1 MIATALREKLDSSG
15 SPRIGSHDSQSLSH
29 GNLRTHGIHLSILR
43 ETNPDDAKLREA
55 GFDPA
60 LAPADA
66 LAKLRELKGKP
77 GIADL
82 AIARALGKI
91 ADAGAAAMLTEME
104 AGAAGAIRREVRRAL
119 YRLKQHGIDAPASTA
134 AAASTSHD
142 NATEKTEKSEKTAML
157 SPIDSEGARIV
168 WIVKPRVQGG
178 VIRLWALISEREGLV
193 GAQNTGL
200 SRRELKSE
208 REELERRA
216 QVKLVDA
223 DWSVADFIACEAWR
237 NTPESRRGHV
247 GNFLTLRSE
256 LIASAPPTALL
267 HPVYAELAAEA
278 AGEPSV
284 ELLKEPELLE
294 WRIPDAILKP
304 YVEEIGRAGESVI
317 VLNPLHKQERVN
329 AVIDRATA
337 ELLTGDNGRAVQ
349 RRLEDIAY
357 YMARVGR
364 RTQAGWAAAAAARLR
379 DGIDATKVLF
389 FQAFIRTQLGTVA
402 AAEQQKA
409 EDEPRLIMTPAE
421 AMRARE
427 AREARTRRR

>member
-1 MIATALREKLDSSG
+1 M
-15 SPRIGSHDSQSLSH
+15 
-29 GNLRTHGIHLSILR
+29 SISR
-43 ETNPDDAKLREA
+43 ETNPDDTKLLEA

-66 LAKLRELKGKP
+66 IAKIRELKGRA
-77 GIADL
+77 GIADG

-91 ADAGAAAMLTEME
+91 ADAGAAAMLAEME
-104 AGAAGAIRREVRRAL
+104 AGAAGALRREVRRAL
-119 YRLKQHGIDAPASTA
+119 YKLKQHGIDAPAATA
-134 AAASTSHD
+134 AAASTIHD
-142 NATEKTEKSEKTAML
+142 NATEKSETTAML

-223 DWSVADFIACEAWR
+223 DWRVADFIACEAWR
-237 NTPESRRGHV
+237 ITPESRRGHV

-256 LIASAPPTALL
+256 LIASAPPTELL
-267 HPVYAELAAEA
+267 HPVYAELGAEA

-294 WRIPDAILKP
+294 WRLPDAILKP
-304 YVEEIGRAGESVI
+304 YVDEIARAGESVI

-337 ELLTGDNGRAVQ
+337 ELLTGGNGRAVQ

-364 RTQAGWAAAAAARLR
+364 RTQAGWAAAASARLR
-379 DGIDATKVLF
+379 DGIDVTKVLF

-409 EDEPRLIMTPAE
+409 ENETRLIMTPAE

>member
-1 MIATALREKLDSSG
+1 M
-15 SPRIGSHDSQSLSH
+15 
-29 GNLRTHGIHLSILR
+29 SISR
-43 ETNPDDAKLREA
+43 DTNPDDAKLIEA

-66 LAKLRELKGKP
+66 IAKIRELKGNA
-77 GIADL
+77 GIADG
-82 AIARALGKI
+82 AIARALGRI
-91 ADAGAAAMLTEME
+91 ADARAAAMLIEME
-104 AGAAGAIRREVRRAL
+104 AGAAGATRREVRRAL
-119 YRLKQHGIDAPASTA
+119 YKLKQHGIDAPESSPHVATIA
-134 AAASTSHD
+134 GAASTPHD
-142 NATEKTEKSEKTAML
+142 TDGEKSAML
-157 SPIDSEGARIV
+157 SPIDAEGARIV

-208 REELERRA
+208 REALERRA

-223 DWSVADFIACEAWR
+223 DWRVADFIACEAWR
-237 NTPESRRGHV
+237 NTPESRRGQV
-247 GNFLTLRSE
+247 GNFLTIRSE
-256 LIASAPPTALL
+256 LIASPPPTELL
-267 HPVYAELAAEA
+267 HPVYAELSAEA

-294 WRIPDAILKP
+294 WRLPDAKLKA
-304 YVEEIGRAGESVI
+304 YVEEIASAGESVI

-337 ELLTGDNGRAVQ
+337 DLLTGDNGRAVR

-364 RTQAGWAAAAAARLR
+364 RAQAGWAAAAAARLR
-379 DGIDATKVLF
+379 DGIDVTKVLF

-402 AAEQQKA
+402 AAEHQKA
-409 EDEPRLIMTPAE
+409 EQEPRLIMTPAE

-427 AREARTRRR
+427 AQAARTRRR

>member
-1 MIATALREKLDSSG
+1 M
-15 SPRIGSHDSQSLSH
+15 
-29 GNLRTHGIHLSILR
+29 SILP
-43 ETNPDDAKLREA
+43 ESNLDDGKLIEA

-66 LAKLRELKGKP
+66 IAKLRALKGMA
-77 GIADL
+77 GIADG
-82 AIARALGKI
+82 AIARALGRI
-91 ADAGAAAMLTEME
+91 ADPRAAAMLAEME
-104 AGAAGAIRREVRRAL
+104 AGAAGALRREIRRAL
-119 YRLKQHGIDAPASTA
+119 YKLKHHGIDAPAATAVSVASAPRA
-134 AAASTSHD
+134 AAA
-142 NATEKTEKSEKTAML
+142 EKSEKTAML
-157 SPIDSEGARIV
+157 SPIDAEGARIV

-178 VIRLWALISEREGLV
+178 VIRMWALISEREGLV
-193 GAQNTGL
+193 GAQNTSL

-208 REELERRA
+208 REELEHRA

-223 DWSVADFIACEAWR
+223 DWRVADFIACEAWR

-256 LIASAPPTALL
+256 LIASPPPTELL

-278 AGEPSV
+278 AGEPPA
-284 ELLKEPELLE
+284 ELLKEPEILE
-294 WRIPDAILKP
+294 WRMPDAMLKP
-304 YVEEIGRAGESVI
+304 YVEEIARAGESVI

-329 AVIDRATA
+329 AVIDRATV
-337 ELLTGDNGRAVQ
+337 ELLSGENGRRVR

-357 YMARVGR
+357 YMARAGR

-379 DGIDATKVLF
+379 DGIDVTKVLF
-389 FQAFIRTQLGTVA
+389 FQGFIRTQLGAVA

-409 EDEPRLIMTPAE
+409 EQEPRLIMTPAE

-427 AREARTRRR
+427 AEASRGRRR

>member
-1 MIATALREKLDSSG
+1 LI
-15 SPRIGSHDSQSLSH
+15 
-29 GNLRTHGIHLSILR
+29 
-43 ETNPDDAKLREA
+43 EA

-66 LAKLRELKGKP
+66 LAKLRALKGRA
-77 GIADL
+77 GIADV
-82 AIARALGKI
+82 AIARALGRI
-91 ADAGAAAMLTEME
+91 ADPRAAAMLTEME

-119 YRLKQHGIDAPASTA
+119 YKLKQHGIDAPAATA
-134 AAASTSHD
+134 AAAGAVHD
-142 NATEKTEKSEKTAML
+142 NATEKTEIAAML

-178 VIRLWALISEREGLV
+178 VIRLWALISERDGLV
-193 GAQNTGL
+193 GAQNGAL

-223 DWSVADFIACEAWR
+223 DWRVADFIACEAWR

-247 GNFLTLRSE
+247 GNFLALRSE
-256 LIASAPPTALL
+256 LIASPPPTELL

-304 YVEEIGRAGESVI
+304 YVDEIARAGESVI

-357 YMARVGR
+357 YMTRVGR
-364 RTQAGWAAAAAARLR
+364 RAQAGWAAAAAARLR
-379 DGIDATKVLF
+379 DGIDVTRVLF
-389 FQAFIRTQLGTVA
+389 FQAFIRTQLGAVA
-402 AAEQQKA
+402 VAEQQKA
-409 EDEPRLIMTPAE
+409 EQEPRLIMTPAE

-427 AREARTRRR
+427 AQEARTRRR

>member
-1 MIATALREKLDSSG
+1 M
-15 SPRIGSHDSQSLSH
+15 
-29 GNLRTHGIHLSILR
+29 SIIR
-43 ETNPDDAKLREA
+43 ETNPDDAKLIEA
-55 GFDPA
+55 GFDAA

-66 LAKLRELKGKP
+66 IAKIRELKGNP
-77 GIADL
+77 GIADV

-104 AGAAGAIRREVRRAL
+104 AGAAGAVRREVRRAL
-119 YRLKQHGIDAPASTA
+119 YKLRQHGIDTPVAAAPAATA
-134 AAASTSHD
+134 IHD
-142 NATEKTEKSEKTAML
+142 NDSEKSEKSAML
-157 SPIDSEGARIV
+157 SPIDIEGARIV

-178 VIRLWALISEREGLV
+178 VIRMWALISEREGLV
-193 GAQNTGL
+193 GAQNTAL

-208 REELERRA
+208 REALERRA

-223 DWSVADFIACEAWR
+223 DWRVADFIACEAWR

-247 GNFLTLRSE
+247 GNFLTLRAE
-256 LIASAPPTALL
+256 LIASPPPTELL

-278 AGEPSV
+278 AAEPSL

-294 WRIPDAILKP
+294 LRIPDAILKP
-304 YVEEIGRAGESVI
+304 YVDEIARAGESVI
-317 VLNPLHKQERVN
+317 VLNPMHKQERVN
-329 AVIDRATA
+329 AVIDRATV
-337 ELLTGDNGRAVQ
+337 ELLMGDSGRAVQ

-379 DGIDATKVLF
+379 DGIDVTKVPF

-409 EDEPRLIMTPAE
+409 ENETRLIMTPAE
-421 AMRARE
+421 AMHARE
-427 AREARTRRR
+427 AREARSRRR

>member
-1 MIATALREKLDSSG
+1 MSNS
-15 SPRIGSHDSQSLSH
+15 
-29 GNLRTHGIHLSILR
+29 R
-43 ETNPDDAKLREA
+43 ETNPDDAKLIEA
-55 GFDPA
+55 GFGPA
-60 LAPADA
+60 LAPAAA
-66 LAKLRELKGKP
+66 LAKIRELKGKP
-77 GIADL
+77 GIADG

-91 ADAGAAAMLTEME
+91 ADAGAAAMLVEME
-104 AGAAGAIRREVRRAL
+104 AGAAGELRREVRRAL
-119 YRLKQHGIDAPASTA
+119 YKLKQHGIDTPVAAAPAAGTIHA
-134 AAASTSHD
+134 ID
-142 NATEKTEKSEKTAML
+142 GEKTAML
-157 SPIDSEGARIV
+157 SPIDIEGARIV

-178 VIRLWALISEREGLV
+178 VIRMWALISEREGLV
-193 GAQNTGL
+193 GAQNTAL

-208 REELERRA
+208 REALERRA

-223 DWSVADFIACEAWR
+223 DWRVADFIACEAWR

-247 GNFLTLRSE
+247 GNFLTLRAE
-256 LIASAPPTALL
+256 LIASPPPTELL

-278 AGEPSV
+278 ADEPSL

-304 YVEEIGRAGESVI
+304 YVEEIARAGESVI
-317 VLNPLHKQERVN
+317 VLNPMHKQERVN

-337 ELLTGDNGRAVQ
+337 ELLTGDSGRAAR

-357 YMARVGR
+357 YMARAGR
-364 RTQAGWAAAAAARLR
+364 RTQARWAAAAAARLR
-379 DGIDATKVLF
+379 DGIDVTKLPF

-409 EDEPRLIMTPAE
+409 DNETRLIMTPAE

-427 AREARTRRR
+427 ALEARTRRR

>member
-1 MIATALREKLDSSG
+1 LKL
-15 SPRIGSHDSQSLSH
+15 I
-29 GNLRTHGIHLSILR
+29 
-43 ETNPDDAKLREA
+43 EA
-55 GFDPA
+55 GFDAA

-66 LAKLRELKGKP
+66 LAKIRELKGSA
-77 GIADL
+77 GIADG

-91 ADAGAAAMLTEME
+91 ADAGAAAMLAEME

-119 YRLKQHGIDAPASTA
+119 YKLKQRGIDAPAATA
-134 AAASTSHD
+134 AAASTIHD
-142 NATEKTEKSEKTAML
+142 NATEKTAML

-193 GAQNTGL
+193 GAQNGAL

-223 DWSVADFIACEAWR
+223 DWRVADFIACEAWR
-237 NTPESRRGHV
+237 VTPESRRGHV

-256 LIASAPPTALL
+256 LIASPPPTELL
-267 HPVYAELAAEA
+267 HPVYAELGAEA

-294 WRIPDAILKP
+294 WRLPDAILKP
-304 YVEEIGRAGESVI
+304 YVEEIARAGESVI

-337 ELLTGDNGRAVQ
+337 ELLTGGNGRAVQ
-349 RRLEDIAY
+349 RRLEDLAY

-364 RTQAGWAAAAAARLR
+364 RAQAGWAAAAAARLR
-379 DGIDATKVLF
+379 DEIDVTKVLF

-409 EDEPRLIMTPAE
+409 EQEPRLIMTPAE

>member
-1 MIATALREKLDSSG
+1 M
-15 SPRIGSHDSQSLSH
+15 
-29 GNLRTHGIHLSILR
+29 SILP
-43 ETNPDDAKLREA
+43 ETNLDDTKLLEA

-66 LAKLRELKGKP
+66 IAKIRELKGRA
-77 GIADL
+77 GIADV

-91 ADAGAAAMLTEME
+91 ADAGAAAMLAEME
-104 AGAAGAIRREVRRAL
+104 AGAAGALRREVRRAL
-119 YRLKQHGIDAPASTA
+119 YKLKQHGIDAPAATA
-134 AAASTSHD
+134 AAASTIHD
-142 NATEKTEKSEKTAML
+142 NATEKSETTAML

-223 DWSVADFIACEAWR
+223 DWRVADFIACEAWR
-237 NTPESRRGHV
+237 ITPESRRGHV

-256 LIASAPPTALL
+256 LIASAPPTELL
-267 HPVYAELAAEA
+267 HPVYAELGAEA

-294 WRIPDAILKP
+294 WRLPDAILKP
-304 YVEEIGRAGESVI
+304 YGDEIARAGESVI

-337 ELLTGDNGRAVQ
+337 ELLTGGNGRAVQ

-364 RTQAGWAAAAAARLR
+364 RTQAGWAAAASARLR
-379 DGIDATKVLF
+379 DGIDVTKVLF

-409 EDEPRLIMTPAE
+409 ENETRLIMTPAE

-427 AREARTRRR
+427 ARTRRR